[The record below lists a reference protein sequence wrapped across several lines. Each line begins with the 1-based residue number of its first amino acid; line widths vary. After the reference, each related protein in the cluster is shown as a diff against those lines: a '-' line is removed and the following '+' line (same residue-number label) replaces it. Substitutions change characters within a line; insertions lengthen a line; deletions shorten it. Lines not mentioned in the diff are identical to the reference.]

1 MEKDENV
8 KEGKKFLE
16 KYFDK
21 IFYLSNPNFFEL
33 IEFFL
38 DVYDI
43 NLEKREILK
52 EIITLINKHNEKL
65 LINEK
70 INFRNVERLV
80 KNIKEI
86 NMKLDIGIKEYN
98 IIYEKIFILLEII
111 EYLIPNYWNELK
123 KINMNTENRENR
135 KTNEN
140 YQKISSFYKYI
151 LQELTIQS
159 KLKNIKSEKE
169 EEFVFSILESVR
181 KYKLGEYS
189 NPISYYLDIK
199 EKILKIKEENEIN
212 QSWKYEDYEK
222 INEIFDFKIE
232 ERKKIFNFF
241 MLNKDI
247 NKYETLELMIKY
259 KLNYNWKYKNSKEF
273 FQGLKN
279 KKEEILPFNKRTN
292 KKFYVFLKE
301 LLLTNYFIDLNMLK
315 KLEEE
320 EKQLYHKNNK
330 TGYFLKSNEQFS
342 NFFIPFLRKGIEEEE
357 YNNFVQEICKMR
369 KNTEQNIIN
378 HDIKTNIEL
387 LKSELV
393 NVNYLEK
400 DLTKNLEEI
409 KTIKEGLEKLGKKE
423 QDKILNF
430 LKKKDES
437 LYEMWIDYL
446 IPKQE

>member
-1 MEKDENV
+1 M
-8 KEGKKFLE
+8 KKR
-16 KYFDK
+16 
-21 IFYLSNPNFFEL
+21 N
-33 IEFFL
+33 
-38 DVYDI
+38 
-43 NLEKREILK
+43 ILK
-52 EIITLINKHNEKL
+52 EIINLINKHNEKL
-65 LINEK
+65 LTNEK
-70 INFRNVERLV
+70 INFRNVERFI
-80 KNIKEI
+80 KRIKEMNI
-86 NMKLDIGIKEYN
+86 KLDIGIKIKEYS
-98 IIYEKIFILLEII
+98 IIYEKIFILWEII
-111 EYLIPNYWNELK
+111 EYLIPDYWDELK
-123 KINMNTENRENR
+123 KIDMNTEN
-135 KTNEN
+135 
-140 YQKISSFYKYI
+140 QKISSFYEYI
-151 LQELTIQS
+151 LQELTVQS
-159 KLKNIKSEKE
+159 NLKNIKSGNKKQ
-169 EEFVFSILESVR
+169 FVFSILESVR
-181 KYKLGEYS
+181 KYKLGEYD
-189 NPISYYLDIK
+189 NPIYYYLDIK
-199 EKILKIKEENEIN
+199 EKMLKIQKENEIN

-247 NKYETLELMIKY
+247 NKYETLELMIQC

-279 KKEEILPFNKRTN
+279 KKEEI
-292 KKFYVFLKE
+292 LKE

-357 YNNFVQEICKMR
+357 YNNFVQEICIMQ

-378 HDIKTNIEL
+378 HDVKTNIEL

-409 KTIKEGLEKLGKKE
+409 KTIKEELEKLGKKE

-430 LKKKDES
+430 LKEKDKS

-446 IPKQE
+446 IPKQK